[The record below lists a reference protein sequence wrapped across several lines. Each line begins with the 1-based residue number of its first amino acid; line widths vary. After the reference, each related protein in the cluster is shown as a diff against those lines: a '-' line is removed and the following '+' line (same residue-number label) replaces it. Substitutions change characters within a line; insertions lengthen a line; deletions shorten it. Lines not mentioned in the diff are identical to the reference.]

1 MHHGNDSGCSDQ
13 PSESCAAVWRT
24 ARSRSVLCD
33 LWCRGDRVAY
43 LATAGSAPPHID
55 GIFAR
60 WFRRLLPALTINIL
74 VFRGGGAILSCL
86 ASCSAVVWSGPILA
100 SRRRLASW
108 LADRTAERWIPAV
121 PCLASGTRSKR
132 CQFLSDASAVLGA
145 GGRCFGL
152 ALPEP
157 SASTANAGRPCLV
170 RVGAAGAASEPDV
183 HS

>member
-1 MHHGNDSGCSDQ
+1 MHRGNDSGCSDQ

-24 ARSRSVLCD
+24 SRSRSVLCD

-74 VFRGGGAILSCL
+74 VFRRRGAILSRL
-86 ASCSAVVWSGPILA
+86 ADCSAVVWSGSILA

-108 LADRTAERWIPAV
+108 LADRTPERWIPGV
-121 PCLASGTRSKR
+121 PSRASGTRPKR
-132 CQFLSDASAVLGA
+132 CQFLSDASTVLGA
-145 GGRCFGL
+145 GGRRFGL

-157 SASTANAGRPCLV
+157 SASTANTGRAGLV
-170 RVGAAGAASEPDV
+170 RVGAVGAACDLDV